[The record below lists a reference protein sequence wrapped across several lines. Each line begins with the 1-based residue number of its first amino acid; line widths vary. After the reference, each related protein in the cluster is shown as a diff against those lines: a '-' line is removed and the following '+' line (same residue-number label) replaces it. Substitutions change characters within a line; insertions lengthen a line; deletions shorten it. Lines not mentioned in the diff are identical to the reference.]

1 MVHNRRVYSE
11 CVIQSDSMLVV
22 SKLVIP
28 DDADLEPQENVVK
41 EIFVKQLVGK
51 TMYKFHIR
59 QD

>member
-1 MVHNRRVYSE
+1 
-11 CVIQSDSMLVV
+11 MLVV